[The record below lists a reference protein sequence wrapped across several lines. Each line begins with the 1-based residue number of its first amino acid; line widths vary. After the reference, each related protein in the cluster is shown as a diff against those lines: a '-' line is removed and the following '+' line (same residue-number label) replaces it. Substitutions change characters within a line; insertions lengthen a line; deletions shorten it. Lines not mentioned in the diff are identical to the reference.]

1 MYAVARQ
8 GRLIVIDPAAMFTGL
23 VEDTGTIT
31 SITTRGTGREIGVR
45 TALPLTDVRIGDS
58 IAVDGACLTAERIE
72 DDRFYATCGRETL
85 DKTTLGDA
93 RVGRQVHLE
102 RALRLGDRLGGHMV
116 QGHVDGTAKV
126 RSVKQASESVVI
138 WVDGAP
144 ELLKYVASKGSVC
157 VDGVS
162 LTVNEV
168 DARGFRV
175 NIVPH
180 TTTKTRLGAL
190 RAGNNVNIEVDV
202 LAKYVERLVK
212 GAP

>member
-1 MYAVARQ
+1 
-8 GRLIVIDPAAMFTGL
+8 MFTGL
-23 VEDTGTIT
+23 VEDTGTIA
-31 SITTRGTGREIGVR
+31 SITTRGSGREIGVR
-45 TALPLTDVRIGDS
+45 TALPLGEVRIGDS

-72 DDRFYATCGRETL
+72 GDCFFATCGRETL
-85 DKTTLGDA
+85 DKTTLGDV
-93 RVGRQVHLE
+93 RVGRKVHLE
-102 RALRLGDRLGGHMV
+102 RAMRLGDRLGGHMV
-116 QGHVDGTAKV
+116 QGHVDGTAKI
-126 RSVKQASESVVI
+126 RSLKTASESVVI
-138 WVDGAP
+138 WLDAAP
-144 ELLKYVASKGSVC
+144 GLLKYLASKGSVC

-180 TTTKTRLGAL
+180 TVTKTRLGAL
-190 RAGNNVNIEVDV
+190 RAGDAVNIEVDV

>member
-1 MYAVARQ
+1 
-8 GRLIVIDPAAMFTGL
+8 MFTGL
-23 VEDTGTIT
+23 IEDTGTIA
-31 SITTRGTGREIGVR
+31 SITTRGSGREIGVR
-45 TALPLTDVRIGDS
+45 TGLPLGEVRIGDS

-72 DDRFYATCGRETL
+72 GDRFFATCGRETL
-85 DKTTLGDA
+85 EKTTLGQA
-93 RVGRQVHLE
+93 RVGRRVHLE

-116 QGHVDGTAKV
+116 QGHVDGTARV
-126 RSVKQASESVVI
+126 RSVTPSGESVVI

-144 ELLKYVASKGSVC
+144 ELLRYVASKGSVC
-157 VDGVS
+157 VNGVS

-180 TTTKTRLGAL
+180 TATRTHLGAL
-190 RAGNNVNIEVDV
+190 RSGESVNIEVDV